1 MTATAP
7 PRDLLRT
14 DILRAA
20 ERQAAATLAAGTLMQ
35 RAGGAAA
42 DWIVAQGARR
52 VRVICGP
59 GNNGGDGY
67 VFATQLKRRGAD
79 VACVAV
85 AAPAPHDAPAA
96 APRLPGLCGAP
107 LA

>member
-20 ERQAAATLAAGTLMQ
+20 ERQAAATLAARTLMQ

-52 VRVICGP
+52 VRGIFGP
-59 GNNGGDGY
+59 GNNGGERLG
-67 VFATQLKRRGAD
+67 FPPRAQARGGGGARRPPAGPGPPQAPPP
-79 VACVAV
+79 AGR
-85 AAPAPHDAPAA
+85 AAGP
-96 APRLPGLCGAP
+96 
-107 LA
+107 